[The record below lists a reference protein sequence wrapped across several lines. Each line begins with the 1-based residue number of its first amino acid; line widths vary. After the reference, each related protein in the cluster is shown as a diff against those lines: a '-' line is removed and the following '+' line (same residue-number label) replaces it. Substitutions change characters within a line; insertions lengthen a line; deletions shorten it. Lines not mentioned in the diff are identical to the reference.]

1 MFFLGK
7 ELNKIKLLF
16 LSDIF
21 TRQTDSDHVY
31 SASELCDLLAEYGVS
46 CERKSIYSDIEAL
59 KEFGM
64 DIVNVRSPKRGYY
77 LKERKFDIAEVRLLI
92 DAVQAAKF
100 ISSQK
105 TKALI
110 YKIGSLLS
118 EYQEE
123 ELREQIYVDSSYKS
137 DKEDIYD
144 IIKLLDVAIQKSEQV
159 QLTYSKRKL
168 ENRYLKKAEGK
179 IFIVN
184 PYALLWSND
193 HYYLVCN
200 NDKYNNLMHLRLD
213 RISDIKPLGVRA
225 KHFSKVSKYT
235 DNFDTADYS
244 NKIFNM
250 YTGESGQIELCCENK
265 LVDDIL
271 EKFGD
276 DIPLKIYDKDH
287 FIFKADVELSN
298 GLISWIMQYGSDIR
312 VISPKNLV
320 DAIIDKTKEILSVYE

>member
-1 MFFLGK
+1 MGK

-21 TRQTDSDHVY
+21 TRQTDSEHVY
-31 SASELCDLLAEYGVS
+31 SANELCDLLSEYGVT

-77 LKERKFDIAEVRLLI
+77 LNERKFDIAEVRLLI

-100 ISSQK
+100 ISSKK

-123 ELREQIYVDSSYKS
+123 ELREQIYVDSTYKS
-137 DKEDIYD
+137 EKEDIYD
-144 IIKLLDVAIQKSEQV
+144 IIKSLDIAIKKSEQV

-179 IFIVN
+179 VFVVN

-213 RISDIKPLGVRA
+213 RISDIKMLGTKA

-235 DNFDTADYS
+235 DKFDTADYS

-250 YTGESGQIELCCENK
+250 FTGESGQIELCCDNK
-265 LVDDIL
+265 LIDDIL

-276 DIPLKIYDKDH
+276 EIPLKLYDKDH
-287 FIFKADVELSN
+287 FTFKADVELSS
-298 GLISWIMQYGSDIR
+298 GLISWIMQYGSDIK
-312 VISPKNLV
+312 VVSPKKLS
-320 DAIIDKTKEILSVYE
+320 DAIVEKTKEILSVYE

>member
-1 MFFLGK
+1 MGK

-16 LSDIF
+16 LHDIF

-31 SASELCDLLAEYGVS
+31 SANELCDLLAEYGIN
-46 CERKSIYSDIEAL
+46 CERKSIYSDIDAL
-59 KEFGM
+59 KEYGM
-64 DIVNVRSPKRGYY
+64 DIVNVRTPKRGYY
-77 LKERKFDIAEVRLLI
+77 LNKRKFDIAEVRLLI

-100 ISSQK
+100 ISSKK

-110 YKIGSLLS
+110 YKIGNLLS

-137 DKEDIYD
+137 EKEDLYD
-144 IIKLLDVAIQKSEQV
+144 IIRTLDVAIKKSKQV
-159 QLTYSKRKL
+159 EIVYSKRKL
-168 ENRYLKKAEGK
+168 ENRYLKKSEGK
-179 IFIVN
+179 IFRIN

-213 RISDIKPLGVRA
+213 RIESIKQLPFTA

-235 DNFDTADYS
+235 NKFDTADYS
-244 NKIFNM
+244 NRLFNM
-250 YTGESGQIELCCENK
+250 FTGETGQIELCCDNR
-265 LVDDIL
+265 LIDDIL

-276 DIPLKIYDKDH
+276 DTAIKIFNENH
-287 FIFKADVELSN
+287 FVFKSEVELSS
-298 GLISWIMQYGSDIR
+298 GLVSWIMQYGADIKI
-312 VISPKNLV
+312 ISPKVLSEAV
-320 DAIIDKTKEILSVYE
+320 KEKAAEILSVYE

>member
-1 MFFLGK
+1 MGK

-21 TRQTDSDHVY
+21 TRQTDSEHVY
-31 SASELCDLLAEYGVS
+31 SANELCDLLVDYGVT

-77 LKERKFDIAEVRLLI
+77 LNERKFDIAEVRLLI

-100 ISSQK
+100 ISSKK

-123 ELREQIYVDSSYKS
+123 ELREQIYVESTFKS
-137 DKEDIYD
+137 EKEDIYD
-144 IIKLLDVAIQKSEQV
+144 IIKALDTAIKKGEQV

-179 IFIVN
+179 VFVIN

-213 RISDIKPLGVRA
+213 RISDIKASGVRA

-235 DNFDTADYS
+235 DKFDTADYS

-250 YTGESGQIELCCENK
+250 FTGESGQIELCCDNK
-265 LVDDIL
+265 LIDDIL

-276 DIPLKIYDKDH
+276 EIPLKIYDKDH
-287 FIFKADVELSN
+287 FTFKADVELSN
-298 GLISWIMQYGSDIR
+298 GLISWIMQYGADIR
-312 VISPKNLV
+312 VVSPKSLSA
-320 DAIIDKTKEILSVYE
+320 AIIDKTKEILSVYE

>member
-1 MFFLGK
+1 VFILGK

-21 TRQTDSDHVY
+21 SRQTDSEHVY
-31 SASELCDLLAEYGVS
+31 SANELCDLLSEYGVT

-77 LKERKFDIAEVRLLI
+77 LNERKFDIAEVRLLI

-100 ISSQK
+100 ISSKK

-123 ELREQIYVDSSYKS
+123 ELREQIYVENTFKS
-137 DKEDIYD
+137 EKEDIYD
-144 IIKLLDVAIQKSEQV
+144 IIKALDIAIKKGEQV

-179 IFIVN
+179 VFIVN

-213 RISDIKPLGVRA
+213 RISEIKASGVRA

-235 DNFDTADYS
+235 DKFDTADYS

-250 YTGESGQIELCCENK
+250 FTGESGQIEFCCDNK
-265 LVDDIL
+265 LIDDIL

-276 DIPLKIYDKDH
+276 EIPLKIYDKDH

-298 GLISWIMQYGSDIR
+298 GLISWIMQYGADIR
-312 VISPKNLV
+312 VVSPKSLST
-320 DAIIDKTKEILSVYE
+320 AIIEKTKEILSVYE

>member
-1 MFFLGK
+1 MGK

-16 LSDIF
+16 LHDIF

-31 SASELCDLLAEYGVS
+31 SANELCDLLAEYGIN
-46 CERKSIYSDIEAL
+46 CERKSIYSDIDAL
-59 KEFGM
+59 KEYGM
-64 DIVNVRSPKRGYY
+64 DIVNVRTPKRGYY
-77 LKERKFDIAEVRLLI
+77 LNKRKFDIAEVRLLI

-100 ISSQK
+100 ISSKK

-110 YKIGSLLS
+110 YKIGNLLS

-137 DKEDIYD
+137 EKEDLYD
-144 IIKLLDVAIQKSEQV
+144 IIRTLDVAIKKSKQV
-159 QLTYSKRKL
+159 EIVYSKRKL
-168 ENRYLKKAEGK
+168 ENRYLKKSEGK
-179 IFIVN
+179 IFRIN

-213 RISDIKPLGVRA
+213 RIESVKQLPFTA

-235 DNFDTADYS
+235 DKFDTADYS
-244 NKIFNM
+244 NRLFNM
-250 YTGESGQIELCCENK
+250 FTGETGQIELCCDNR
-265 LVDDIL
+265 LIDDIL

-276 DIPLKIYDKDH
+276 DTPIKIFDENH
-287 FIFKADVELSN
+287 FVFKSEVELSS
-298 GLISWIMQYGSDIR
+298 GLVSWIMQYGADIKI
-312 VISPKNLV
+312 ISPKVLSEAV
-320 DAIIDKTKEILSVYE
+320 KEKAAEILSVYE

>member
-1 MFFLGK
+1 MGK

-21 TRQTDSDHVY
+21 TRQTDSEHVY
-31 SASELCDLLAEYGVS
+31 SANELCDLLSEYGVT

-77 LKERKFDIAEVRLLI
+77 LNERKFDIAEVRLLI

-100 ISSQK
+100 ISSKK

-123 ELREQIYVDSSYKS
+123 ELREQIYVDSTYKS
-137 DKEDIYD
+137 EKEDIYD
-144 IIKLLDVAIQKSEQV
+144 IIKSLDIAIKKSEQV

-179 IFIVN
+179 VFVVN

-213 RISDIKPLGVRA
+213 RISDIKLLSTKA

-235 DNFDTADYS
+235 DKFDTADYS

-250 YTGESGQIELCCENK
+250 FTGESGQIELCCDNK
-265 LVDDIL
+265 LIDDIL

-276 DIPLKIYDKDH
+276 EIPLKLYDKDH
-287 FIFKADVELSN
+287 FTFKADVELSS
-298 GLISWIMQYGSDIR
+298 GLISWIMQYGSDIK
-312 VISPKNLV
+312 VVSPKKLS
-320 DAIIDKTKEILSVYE
+320 DAIVEKTKEILSVYE